1 MVTRDER
8 AKTNMK
14 TNTINAVLI
23 RNNGQTVTF
32 QSSTWK
38 HAGETSLR
46 EIDRVDDDAH
56 RFARFFFSTGDAL
69 QEYNVNELNEMTDGS
84 WDR

>member
-1 MVTRDER
+1 
-8 AKTNMK
+8 MK
-14 TNTINAVLI
+14 TKNINAVLI

-32 QSSTWK
+32 QSLTWK
-38 HAGETSLR
+38 HAGEESLR

-56 RFARFFFSTGDAL
+56 MFAKFFFSTGDSL
-69 QEYNVNELNEMTDGS
+69 QEYTVNELNEMAEGA